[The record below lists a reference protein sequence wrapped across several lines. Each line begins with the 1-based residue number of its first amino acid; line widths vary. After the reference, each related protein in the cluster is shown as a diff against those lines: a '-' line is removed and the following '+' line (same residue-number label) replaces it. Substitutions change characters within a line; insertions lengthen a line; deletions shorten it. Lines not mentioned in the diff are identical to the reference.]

1 MADRRRVCGLVLCL
15 GRMKMKNRLDTD
27 GLAVM
32 MFLVVTVTLIF
43 LERLS

>member
-1 MADRRRVCGLVLCL
+1 MT
-15 GRMKMKNRLDTD
+15 NRLDND

-32 MFLVVTVTLIF
+32 MFLVVTVTLVF

>member
-1 MADRRRVCGLVLCL
+1 
-15 GRMKMKNRLDTD
+15 MKNRLDTD

>member
-1 MADRRRVCGLVLCL
+1 
-15 GRMKMKNRLDTD
+15 MKNRLDND

-32 MFLVVTVTLIF
+32 MFLVVTVTLVF

>member
-1 MADRRRVCGLVLCL
+1 
-15 GRMKMKNRLDTD
+15 MKNRLDND

-32 MFLVVTVTLIF
+32 MFLVITVTLVF